1 MKSKFLLCLFSVL
14 IFQSALFAQTH
25 IWTGNGGDNDWFNV
39 ANWDVATIPSVA
51 SDVVIPTGF
60 LVEIS
65 TAPAE
70 ANSIALTGVTTLTIE
85 NNLTLVSLLT
95 LPAASNINWLGGVI
109 NGGGTI
115 DNDGLIQLESFE
127 DKKLSNIT
135 LNNYGAIYI
144 TNSNLIRLEQGV
156 VINNY
161 ENANIDILSNG
172 GMVQDDLGNSL
183 NNYGTINKLD
193 DGSGGGGSFYMI
205 YDMNNFGTLDIA
217 EGHQYLFLVTSA
229 NLYNAE
235 TGVMQGSGAYDI
247 TATFTNDGTF
257 SPAGSGTVGT
267 MDVVNNF
274 TFTANAKLEIDIAGA
289 NPGAY
294 DVMEVFGFPDLGGSI
309 QINLTYAPEIGDEY
323 GIITANDITS
333 CTLSD
338 YVYATY
344 EGLEYTFIVFCNS
357 TNVTLRMV
365 EINLAT
371 PDFASEKIEF
381 YVQPNPVTD
390 NSQFIFPSDVLQL
403 YPEAYISILN
413 SLGQEIERISTMSEY
428 TPFNGSHLASG
439 IYVARLY
446 SGKTTL
452 AISKFVKL

>member
-70 ANSIALTGVTTLTIE
+70 ANSIALTGVTTLIIE

-172 GMVQDDLGNSL
+172 GMVQDDLGNTL

-193 DGSGGGGSFYMI
+193 DSSGGGGSFYMI

-323 GIITANDITS
+323 GIITANNITS

-381 YVQPNPVTD
+381 YVSPNPVNQVASFKYSTIILEE
-390 NSQFIFPSDVLQL
+390 NTQL
-403 YPEAYISILN
+403 KIEIYDAS
-413 SLGQEIERISTMSEY
+413 GQRITEDPVDKEST
-428 TPFNGSHLASG
+428 NINVSHLASG
-439 IYVARLY
+439 VYFARLL
-446 SGKTTL
+446 SEKGLIATSVIILK
-452 AISKFVKL
+452 